1 MISKT
6 ADSKHKLEEATASN
20 DGAPEKKHP
29 RRNEDT
35 IVHNS
40 EMITAETIMGF
51 PSHPTSTNR
60 ELMTKHYSFV
70 EWAHRKEEEGVA
82 CGRLQTFL
90 DWVSSPDGK
99 QLEEEH
105 ERFTFGVHKGQ
116 TFLETARTDPGY
128 HMRYAYMLKKDK
140 EKPSGQFARYI
151 TWFKIARAHQW

>member
-1 MISKT
+1 MNVPVKYSNQSMSTISSKT

-29 RRNEDT
+29 RRNEDA
-35 IVHNS
+35 IVNDS
-40 EMITAETIMGF
+40 EITADTIMGF

-82 CGRLQTFL
+82 CGRLQAFL
-90 DWVSSPDGK
+90 DWVSSPEGK

-105 ERFTFGVHKGQ
+105 ERFTFLVHKGQ
-116 TFLETARTDPGY
+116 TFLETARADPGY
-128 HMRYAYMLKKDK
+128 HMRYAYMLKRDK
-140 EKPSGQFARYI
+140 EKPFWAVC
-151 TWFKIARAHQW
+151 